1 MMPTTTV
8 VDELQHRLTA
18 LMGCVNSLRAT
29 QGDTPAARR
38 LLTDVHAIRLGI
50 ERLQIDAEELRL
62 SSAVVPFTRALPMI
76 QISDADYDVDFW
88 KDVDHEGVGTQGL
101 AC

>member
-1 MMPTTTV
+1 MPTTPV
-8 VDELQHRLTA
+8 VDELQHRLAA
-18 LMGCVNSLRAT
+18 LMGCVVSLRAT
-29 QGDTPAARR
+29 RGDTPATRR
-38 LLTDVHAIRLGI
+38 LLNDVHAIRLAI
-50 ERLQIDAEELRL
+50 ERLQIDAEELGL
-62 SSAVVPFTRALPMI
+62 STAAVPCTRSIDMI